1 MFIFV
6 AITWLMN
13 IMVSIF
19 ISARN
24 KTFINKISSD
34 EKERVRNEK
43 MEKDVGCANDDSYD
57 DRKHD
62 GVCLCR

>member
-43 MEKDVGCANDDSYD
+43 MEKDVGNANDDSYD

-62 GVCLCR
+62 GVGVCR